1 MTISEHSC
9 HRLHFIYIII
19 VKVVERTKAACQL
32 KTYDN
37 QVWNEYD
44 QALSIVVTFKKVNE
58 KHNIYARMS
67 IEVLKY

>member
-1 MTISEHSC
+1 M
-9 HRLHFIYIII
+9 
-19 VKVVERTKAACQL
+19 VERTKVARQL

-44 QALSIVVTFKKVNE
+44 QALYIVVTFRKVNE

-67 IEVLKY
+67 IEGLKY